1 MTVET
6 EVSSAVFTGIVDGV
20 ALNIPFPVQATTE
33 LKVRYGILDTLA
45 VEGVHYTV
53 ALVPPDYLTATVT
66 PIVGFAATSGGT
78 VSVRREVPYTQPTD
92 IPTLTTLANA
102 RLEQMFDRVVFICQ
116 QLRDALTYS
125 LKFPTTDVAANIAS
139 LPPAA
144 DRALMYLAFDALGKP
159 IAAAAPVP
167 MTTPFTAFGIS
178 WVALA
183 NASTALDAL
192 GLSAYFKTLV
202 AAANAG
208 ALQTLL
214 GISTFVKTI
223 LDDADAASVRTTIGA
238 ASAVSVTA
246 LMAATGEIK
255 GWTYQNGTDT
265 VNDLNIAAG
274 AAMDD
279 TGIYLIVGTAKVKQL
294 DAVWALGTNA
304 GMLDTGAAGNFGYD
318 LYAIARSDTNVT
330 DYLAVKEG
338 DPPLLPASYD
348 YKRKIGWFKRV
359 GGTIVQ
365 FKTYEAAGGG
375 LRFVWSAPTLDINLA
390 NTLTTARR
398 TDALKVPLFFS
409 VTAKARVFMADAG
422 SNFSAWVGSTDEADV
437 APSVTVTPLCTI
449 ISNTGVAT
457 GFATLEIDTSAAGL
471 IAARA
476 DLATVDLY
484 NAVTLSFV
492 WGRR

>member
-20 ALNIPFPVQATTE
+20 PLNIDFPVQATTE

-45 VEGVHYTV
+45 VAGVHYTV

-139 LPPAA
+139 LPPAV
-144 DRALMYLAFDALGKP
+144 DRALKYLAFDAQGKP
-159 IAAAAPVP
+159 IAAVAPVE
-167 MTTPFTAFGIS
+167 MTTPFTAFGIA

-214 GISTFVKTI
+214 GISAFAKTI
-223 LDDADAASVRTTIGA
+223 LDDASAPAMRTTIGA
-238 ASAVSVTA
+238 ASSASLTA

-274 AAMDD
+274 YGMDD
-279 TGIYLIVGTAKVKQL
+279 TGARLLVGAAITKQS
-294 DAVWALGTNA
+294 DAVWAFGSNV
-304 GMLDTGAAGNFGYD
+304 GMLDTGAVGNFGYD
-318 LYAIARSDTNVT
+318 LYVIERSDLSQT
-330 DYLAVKEG
+330 DYLCVKEG
-338 DPPLLPASYD
+338 DAPLMPASYD

-365 FKTYEAAGGG
+365 FKTYEAAGGA
-375 LRFVWSAPTLDINLA
+375 LRFVWSTPTLDINLA

-409 VTAKARVFMADAG
+409 VTARIRVFMADAG

-437 APSVTVTPLCTI
+437 APSVTVASLCTLV
-449 ISNTGVAT
+449 SSTATAT
-457 GFATLEIDTSAAGL
+457 GFATLEVDTSAAGL

-476 DLATVDLY
+476 DIATVDLY
-484 NAVTLSFV
+484 NVVTLSFV